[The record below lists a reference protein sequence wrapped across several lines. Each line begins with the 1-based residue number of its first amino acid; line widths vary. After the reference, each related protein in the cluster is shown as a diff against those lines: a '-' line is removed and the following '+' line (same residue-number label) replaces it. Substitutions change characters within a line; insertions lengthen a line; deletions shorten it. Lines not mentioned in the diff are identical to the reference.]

1 MNTSSLIFSQKR
13 SILLL
18 IALLCGL
25 GTYLA
30 PQLPAAIFPNT
41 PFPRVVILMEN
52 GVVPAEEML
61 ATVTQPVEEAMNG
74 IPGIVRIQSVTARGS
89 ADVNLFFDW
98 SVDPQNTLQIV
109 QQRLSALSLPP
120 TVNIKRVDRLTFA
133 VFPVAG
139 FSLVSDTRSQTQLQE
154 IARYQIRPRLAR
166 LHGVADVAVAGGDI
180 KEYHV
185 RVDLEKLAARGLS
198 LQQVIDAVS
207 KSNVLSAPGV
217 VSENH
222 QFELV
227 LVSGRA
233 LVKEQL
239 GQIVVTNSTG
249 ASVHVRD
256 VAEVVDGV
264 KPRFNIVSADG
275 RPAVL
280 LNVLR
285 QPSANTVAVTDE
297 VKQEIKAIRA
307 DLPKDIKIAPYY
319 DQSIMVKDSM
329 LGVRDAI
336 LLGLLLSVLILFGF
350 LKDLR
355 TTAIAVLV
363 IPATVSMTLLGMK
376 LMGFSYNLMTL
387 GGIAAAIG
395 LVIDDAVVMVENIHS
410 HRQLESHLRDA
421 VRAALSEV
429 TKPIIVSTI
438 TPVVVFL
445 PLTLLS
451 GVAGVFFRSMALTMT
466 IALLT
471 SLFFALTLTPILAD
485 SLLKSSGLHQDQ
497 EDGFLLKAFKGLYER
512 VLRVCL
518 RHKWLVVATAAL
530 AVTLTV
536 GVWSRLGTEFLPA
549 FDEGA
554 FVLDY
559 YAPPGSTLE
568 ETYGLLNRVEKILLK
583 TPEVE
588 SYSLRVGLQLGL
600 SNTAPNTGDFL
611 VKLKQ
616 NRNRTTEEVI
626 DDIRSQI
633 EATDPVLSV
642 EFAGILND
650 LIGDLSSS
658 PSPVEIRLYHEDT
671 ALLHAKAREV
681 QKVLDGIEG
690 IVDTNSGIV
699 ESGPSVTFRV
709 IPDRANTFST
719 DTAEIANA
727 LTTVLTGTEAST
739 ILEGPRVRTVRV
751 TTKGGRQSSL
761 ADLGNIPL
769 SSSSG
774 VPYRL
779 SQVAELAYGVGETEL
794 ERNGLRKCDSV
805 TARVSGVDLG
815 TAINRV
821 KKALAAQV
829 NIPSG
834 MTVEYGGI
842 YAQQQ
847 QTFREMS
854 LSLVLAITLVFLVLL
869 VDFRSFMA
877 AVSIMVGATLSLC
890 GVLWALW
897 LTGMTLN
904 IVSFMGMIMVVG
916 IVAKNGILLLD
927 ALHLDRPATPGTPR
941 SADLQQAVLAAGRRR
956 FRPVL
961 MTSLAAILGMLP
973 LAVALG
979 AGAELL
985 QPLAIAVIGG
995 LCLSIP
1001 LSLILTPVMFVAMR
1015 RNRNI

>member
-25 GTYLA
+25 GMYLA

-74 IPGIVRIQSVTARGS
+74 IPGIERIQSVTARGS

-207 KSNVLSAPGV
+207 KSNLLSAPGV

-233 LVKEQL
+233 QVKEQL
-239 GQIVVTNSTG
+239 GNIVIINSGGTG
-249 ASVHVRD
+249 VHVRD

-285 QPSANTVAVTDE
+285 QPSANTVAVTDA
-297 VKQEIKAIRA
+297 VKQEIEAIKA

-319 DQSIMVKDSM
+319 DQSLMVKDSM

-336 LLGLLLSVLILFGF
+336 LLGLLLSVMILFGF

-376 LMGFSYNLMTL
+376 LLGFSYNLMTL

-410 HRQLESHLRDA
+410 HREIESNLRDA

-485 SLLKSSGLHQDQ
+485 SLLKTSAQHLKH
-497 EDGFLLKAFKGLYER
+497 EDGFLLRAFKGLYER

-518 RHKWLVVATAAL
+518 RHKWLVVVTAAL

-611 VKLKQ
+611 VKLKEK
-616 NRNRTTEEVI
+616 RSRTTEEVI

-671 ALLHAKAREV
+671 TLLHAKAREV
-681 QKVLDGIEG
+681 QKVIDGVDG

-719 DTAEIANA
+719 DTAEISNA

-739 ILEGPRVRTVRV
+739 ILEGARVRTVRV

-769 SSSSG
+769 SSTTG

-779 SQVAELAYGVGETEL
+779 SQVAELSYGVRETEL
-794 ERNGLRKCDSV
+794 ERNGLRTCDSV

-815 TAINRV
+815 TAIARV

-829 NIPSG
+829 NIPTG
-834 MTVEYGGI
+834 MSVEYGGI

-877 AVSIMVGATLSLC
+877 AVSIIAGATLSLC

-927 ALHLDRPATPGTPR
+927 ALHLDRPATPGSPR
-941 SADLQQAVLAAGRRR
+941 ITDLQQAVLAAGRRR

-1001 LSLILTPVMFVAMR
+1001 LSLILTPVMYVAMR